1 MRDWIANGGEPSLAG
16 WRAHRD
22 AVRTFARLH
31 DLDSFALLHPDSA
44 ENLGYAGS
52 DRARRS
58 IELARK
64 QAQAHQRRDRVDA
77 PPVDIQKAAAVTAGG
92 QPTGRRLRGAGA

>member
-22 AVRTFARLH
+22 AVRAFARLH
-31 DLDSFALLHPDSA
+31 DLDSFALLHPDSTA
-44 ENLGYAGS
+44 NLGYAGS

-58 IELARK
+58 IELAR
-64 QAQAHQRRDRVDA
+64 AERATSR
-77 PPVDIQKAAAVTAGG
+77 
-92 QPTGRRLRGAGA
+92 RRLTSPSRNP